1 MIYFHLWKEGINM
14 DIFTKKF
21 DITFSDID
29 EDNEL
34 SNRGILRIMQEI
46 AGLHSSAL
54 GYGLND
60 TPKTGYA
67 WLLLNWKLKIFSRPK
82 WETTLTVNTWSKSMN
97 PLFAYRDIEILDDK
111 NNLVAIGSS
120 KWILFDINKKSL
132 IKIPAEVKN
141 KFPSVDKS
149 VFQEKFVEKLKEP
162 KNSNFVYEYTV
173 QRRDIDT
180 NHHVNNLNYLDYA
193 YQALP
198 ENIYSN
204 MNFSN
209 VEIMYK
215 HEAKLG
221 DTISVFLSHTEQ
233 NEYIITIK
241 NKVTNNLHSIIKLY
255 N

>member
-1 MIYFHLWKEGINM
+1 M
-14 DIFTKKF
+14 DIYTKKF
-21 DITFSDID
+21 EISFSDINLN
-29 EDNEL
+29 NEL
-34 SNRGILRIMQEI
+34 SNKGILRIMQEI
-46 AGLHSSAL
+46 AGLHSSTL

-60 TPKTGYA
+60 APKTGYA
-67 WLLLNWKLKIFSRPK
+67 WLLLNWKLKVFSRPK
-82 WETTLTVNTWSKSMN
+82 WESSLTVNTWSKSMN

-132 IKIPAEVKN
+132 IKIPSEVKDN
-141 KFPSVDKS
+141 FPSVDKS
-149 VFQEKFVEKLKEP
+149 VFEEKFVEKLKEP
-162 KNSNFVYEYTV
+162 ENSNFVYEYTI

-193 YQALP
+193 YEALP
-198 ENIYSN
+198 EDLFTGI
-204 MNFSN
+204 NFSN

-221 DTISVFLSHTEQ
+221 DKISVFYSHTEE
-233 NEYIITIK
+233 NEYIVTIK
-241 NKVTNNLHSIIKLY
+241 NKDSNNLHAIIKLY